1 MKKLKSIYMKL
12 KLRQR
17 VLLYAGV
24 LVLLLAAIFAWFVF
38 SANQRIVLDRVHTVN
53 EENSQR
59 IEEYFDHLDIQI
71 QGLARYLQTS
81 ISVEEAL
88 TTGEG
93 EDWSIDALLVDVANR
108 NFVSY
113 LDVYLPDGTLFAST
127 RTEEEEAAELPEEV
141 VEHLRENRDGLYW
154 RSVAPD
160 LVERSMCA
168 YAPLVYGGEIRG
180 VVAFTI
186 LSSLLTEIYN
196 YVGFNITSQVCILSG
211 RGWRIIPEDLS
222 SSDYMV
228 TQTAYRKL
236 TQEGIQD
243 FEMTRGGEKLYLYN
257 TYLEK
262 YDLYLVHISM
272 GQDVESMMAMVN
284 VAAMILCI
292 IFLVM
297 FLAFSNMMV
306 NTVTRPIVDLANTMS
321 QVSEGHLELTVP
333 TGRQDELGIL
343 AESFNTMIHRI
354 NELIAENEE
363 NQRTQRRLELDALQM
378 QNTPHFLYNTL
389 ESFSSLSLI
398 GDGETAYSMASA
410 LSGFYRH
417 VLSDGRSVIR
427 VSEELE
433 MVRNYLI
440 IQSIRYADK
449 FTYDFDVPEEI
460 LRASIVKLTIQP
472 LVENAIYH
480 GIREVTHKGSI
491 EIVGHVEEDCYL
503 LQVKDNGRGME
514 HEGIPPSSR
523 PTGGVGLS
531 NVDQRLRLYFGE
543 AYGLRIRS
551 ALGVGTCVEV
561 RLPKLEYGGD
571 QIDFGFNRR

>member
-1 MKKLKSIYMKL
+1 MKKLKSIYMRL

-17 VLLYAGV
+17 MLLYAGG
-24 LVLLLAAIFAWFVF
+24 LLALMAAIFAWFVF
-38 SANQRIVLDRVHTVN
+38 GANQSIVLNRVHAVN
-53 EENSQR
+53 EENSRR
-59 IEEYFDHLDIQI
+59 IEEYFDHLDTQI

-88 TTGEG
+88 TAGSGEK
-93 EDWSIDALLVDVANR
+93 WSIDALVGDVANR

-127 RTEEEEAAELPEEV
+127 RPAGETSELPEEV
-141 VEHLRENRDGLYW
+141 VEQLRQEEDGLYW
-154 RSVAPD
+154 RSIAPD
-160 LVERSMCA
+160 LAERSVCA
-168 YAPLVYGGEIRG
+168 YAPLVYDGEIRG

-186 LSSLLTEIYN
+186 LSPLLTEIYN
-196 YVGFNITSQVCILSG
+196 YVGFNITSQVCIL
-211 RGWRIIPEDLS
+211 RGGERRIIPEDLS
-222 SSDYMV
+222 SSDYVV

-243 FEMTRGGEKLYLYN
+243 FELTRSGETLYLYS

-284 VAAMILCI
+284 VAAMILCA
-292 IFLVM
+292 IFLAI
-297 FLAFSNMMV
+297 FLLFSNMMV
-306 NTVTRPIVDLANTMS
+306 NTVTRPIVELANTMS
-321 QVSEGHLELTVP
+321 RVSEGHLELKVP

-343 AESFNTMIHRI
+343 AESFNTMIQRI

-378 QNTPHFLYNTL
+378 QITPHFLYNTL
-389 ESFSSLSLI
+389 ESFSSLSLM

-491 EIVGHVEEDCYL
+491 EIVGQVEPDCYL

-514 HEGIPPSSR
+514 HEGIPPASR

-531 NVDQRLRLYFGE
+531 NVDQRLRLYFGD
-543 AYGLRIRS
+543 AYGLHIRS